1 MSTNAPKVQQPQ
13 PDDPWTPRRVHG
25 GFRHVRRVGRGRN
38 RQYRFQGQLEGEVVS
53 LVIRMH
59 KLFLITPA
67 FPLIG
72 SILGLIGVIAL
83 GNVNSSGG
91 ALWTFLELV
100 AAAAIVVTGIRF
112 LYKDLALWW
121 VETYIITNKRILS
134 WKGLVNPS
142 REEVPL
148 ENVQQVGVEQRS
160 LLSLLLDYGDV
171 HLYLV
176 GGKGLLMRRVP
187 RPKKVRDSLEQITVQ
202 AREGKAAAPK
212 TQIPSDLDWR
222 EVLAR
227 LAKGEEVP
235 KLPNPDEKYASRQRP
250 GRVRGPLRTFG
261 GPLRLPCDVT
271 YASDE
276 DTVMYIQRSKYV
288 LAMKLIL
295 PILVLLGTIIATFYF
310 PTTSVYSSIGILVIL
325 LWIGL
330 TIINYV
336 DDVFIF
342 TNRRIIDIH
351 RRFIIFE
358 EAHATTEYSKIKDIQ
373 VKVGNPLFLS
383 LDIGTVSIETPGSSP
398 DIILSLVDH
407 PFSLQDIIYAIKG
420 FKEKVDKITGK
431 NERKEELNTW
441 FGAVLGALEKKVVS
455 RGVPNLQKVDL
466 WTAAEMAQELGM
478 KVVPVGED
486 SSYPNIDSGLIV
498 AQNPLPGTLMRAES
512 DDPEDR
518 PQIQVVL
525 SKRRE
530 V

>member
-1 MSTNAPKVQQPQ
+1 MSTNAPQIQQPQ
-13 PDDPWTPRRVHG
+13 PEDPWTPRRVHG
-25 GFRHVRRVGRGRN
+25 GFRHVRRVGRGRHK
-38 RQYRFQGQLEGEVVS
+38 QYRFQGQLEGEVVK
-53 LVIRMH
+53 LVIRRH

-67 FPLIG
+67 FPLIA
-72 SILGLIGVIAL
+72 SILGLIGVVAL
-83 GNVNSSGG
+83 GNVNPSGG

-100 AAAAIVVTGIRF
+100 AAAAVLVTGIMF
-112 LYKDLALWW
+112 IYKDLALWW
-121 VETYIITNKRILS
+121 VETYIVTNKRIFS
-134 WKGLVNPS
+134 WRGLANPS
-142 REEVPL
+142 RQEIPL
-148 ENVQQVGVEQRS
+148 DNVQQVAVDQRN
-160 LLSLLLDYGDV
+160 LLSLMLDYGDV
-171 HLYLV
+171 QLYLV
-176 GGKGLLMRRVP
+176 GSGELRMDRIP
-187 RPKKVRDSLEQITVQ
+187 HPKKVRDAIEQITVQ
-202 AREGKAAAPK
+202 AREGKAAVPK
-212 TQIPSDLDWR
+212 TQIPPDLDWH
-222 EVLAR
+222 EVLAL

-235 KLPNPDEKYASRQRP
+235 KLPNPDEKYAHRRQP

-271 YASDE
+271 YATDE

-295 PILVLLGTIIATFYF
+295 PILALLGTLIATFYF
-310 PTTSVYSSIGILVIL
+310 SHIVVYLATGMLVIL

-336 DDVFIF
+336 DDVYLF
-342 TNRRIIDIH
+342 TNLRIIDIE
-351 RRFIIFE
+351 RKFIIFNE
-358 EAHATTEYSKIKDIQ
+358 QHDTTEYSKIKEIQ
-373 VKVGNPLFLS
+373 VKVGNPIFLS

-398 DIILSLVDH
+398 NIILSLVDH

-420 FKEKVDKITGK
+420 FKEKTDKVKAK

-455 RGVPNLQKVDL
+455 RGVPNLQKLDL

-486 SSYPNIDSGLIV
+486 SAYPNIDSGLIV

-525 SKRRE
+525 SKRP
-530 V
+530 